1 MIEATKLEADIYP
14 AGPRGL
20 SAYEIYKK
28 EGGQLSEEEWLK
40 SLNGLTPTIGENGN
54 WFLGTVDTGLPS
66 RGPKGDTGSIKFIV
80 VTELPTENIDETAI
94 YMKPVE
100 SPTGENKFEEL
111 IYVNGKWEDLGTP
124 NVAVDLSDY
133 YTKEEIDSTKQN
145 ILIPG
150 ENITIEN
157 NVISAA
163 TSLPIYYIDIDE
175 PLIIDASAGGLHNTQ
190 TTDVCD
196 KMSDIINNART
207 KGYHEILIMMNFTN
221 NSYLFKTSN
230 NKIQTGHNERVARI
244 FGGDILFPKYNYKS
258 RTILTLDGS
267 WVNDVFTCKTI
278 NWRILGGDYISTNNE
293 IEYTPTGDYN
303 PATKKYVDDVI
314 TDNISRFIPCYS
326 LLSTDNL
333 KLQYFS
339 ENAKELKSTYTEIG
353 NAINDAYTKGYKKLM
368 LHFYTND
375 DSNGYNNIT
384 FTSMNVDLQNQPTLI
399 RYQDVL
405 MNTEFVSTSFQ
416 SLRLDIYGTWT
427 DNIFT
432 VNSALLRGRTNK
444 FPSQN
449 EVLTKTNTT
458 SYTPTKDYNPATKKY
473 VDDQVGN
480 INTVLATLTT
490 VSEVTK

>member
-1 MIEATKLEADIYP
+1 MSKTIN
-14 AGPRGL
+14 AGRVTFVPKDNF
-20 SAYEIYKK
+20 SNNISYKK
-28 EGGQLSEEEWLK
+28 FDIVTYNGSSYFAKKDTIGHTPTEEEFWQLVAEK
-40 SLNGLTPTIGENGN
+40 GQNGEPGAVKMQV
-54 WFLGTVDTGLPS
+54 VDTLPET
-66 RGPKGDTGSIKFIV
+66 GETDTIYLVKKDNPGEQNLYNEYVYTDTGWEHIGDTS
-80 VTELPTENIDETAI
+80 
-94 YMKPVE
+94 
-100 SPTGENKFEEL
+100 
-111 IYVNGKWEDLGTP
+111 
-124 NVAVDLSDY
+124 VDLSNY
-133 YTKEEIDSTKQN
+133 YTKDEANEELAKKQDN
-145 ILIPG
+145 LTAG